1 MNLLSIIIAV
11 LLLAAVLR
19 GRYLGFVRSL
29 LSLGGRF
36 VVYAVAVL
44 MSHRLGSWIHET
56 FLMTVQARWAA
67 NGVPEFVSDK
77 ANEFLASGLAFG
89 LIMIIGTFIV
99 SSIERS
105 LRFINHVPLLGTVN
119 RLAGMLVYG
128 LLVYV
133 EIFFVLQ
140 LTQTWEIPW
149 YHDAMIQSPIAQWIL
164 NQTPYFS
171 DAIYQWWILQ

>member
-89 LIMIIGTFIV
+89 
-99 SSIERS
+99 
-105 LRFINHVPLLGTVN
+105 INVTDYWNEFHCAFN
-119 RLAGMLVYG
+119 RA
-128 LLVYV
+128 
-133 EIFFVLQ
+133 
-140 LTQTWEIPW
+140 
-149 YHDAMIQSPIAQWIL
+149 
-164 NQTPYFS
+164 
-171 DAIYQWWILQ
+171 